1 MTTMPIP
8 RPPRSLKAR
17 ALQWLAQRD
26 QSRVELRRK
35 LLRQARVDR
44 AAVSAAQS
52 GETVA
57 SAADLAA
64 DSVGDAEDRAE
75 VLAAEVDAVLDWLE
89 AHGYLSAE
97 RFIESRVHAR
107 AERYG
112 NRRIRQELQ
121 QHQLD
126 VSGELA
132 RSLQASEAER
142 ARAVRARRFA
152 HPPRDAAE
160 RARQMRFLVGRGFSS
175 DAVRAALRDPGL
187 AGAAVDDDETPEG
200 ED

>member
-1 MTTMPIP
+1 MTWAAS
-8 RPPRSLKAR
+8 RSLKAR

-35 LLRQARVDR
+35 LLRQARL
-44 AAVSAAQS
+44 
-52 GETVA
+52 
-57 SAADLAA
+57 DLAA
-64 DSVGDAEDRAE
+64 ASASHASGDAAGSVGDDEDRSE
-75 VLAAEVDAVLDWLE
+75 HLAAEVDAVLDWLE
-89 AHGYLSAE
+89 TQGYLSAE
-97 RFIESRVHAR
+97 RFVESRVHAR

-152 HPPRDAAE
+152 NPPHDATE
-160 RARQMRFLVGRGFSS
+160 RARQMRFLIGRGFSP
-175 DAVRAALRDPGL
+175 DAVRAALRDPGPAAD
-187 AGAAVDDDETPEG
+187 AGDETAAG

>member
-1 MTTMPIP
+1 MTTGAT
-8 RPPRSLKAR
+8 RPARSLKAR

-35 LLRQARVDR
+35 LLRQARL
-44 AAVSAAQS
+44 
-52 GETVA
+52 
-57 SAADLAA
+57 DLAA
-64 DSVGDAEDRAE
+64 AFVAQDGGAVSGSADDDEDRTE
-75 VLAAEVDAVLDWLE
+75 HLAGEIETVLDWLE

-97 RFIESRVHAR
+97 RFVESRVHAR
-107 AERYG
+107 AQRYG

-152 HPPRDAAE
+152 NPPHDAAE
-160 RARQMRFLVGRGFSS
+160 RARQMRFLIGRGFSS
-175 DAVRAALRDPGL
+175 DAVRAALRD
-187 AGAAVDDDETPEG
+187 AGSAGSAGDETLQ
-200 ED
+200 DQD